1 MTEIETIAK
10 GLTEAQ
16 REAIAS
22 DLDDAETSVCFDLLD
37 TELVDYETNSD
48 DDLFFW
54 LTDLGQAVRDY
65 LKGQP
70 C

>member
-10 GLTEAQ
+10 GLDNA
-16 REAIAS
+16 RRKAIMTRDGMGEYS
-22 DLDDAETSVCFDLLD
+22 STSFNKLLALG
-37 TELVDYETNSD
+37 LVDHA
-48 DDLFFW
+48 FRF
-54 LTDLGQAVRDY
+54 TDLGQAVRDY

>member
-10 GLTEAQ
+10 SLDKDVREALRLGFRFITIDIGLRARDKGLTDQ
-16 REAIAS
+16 
-22 DLDDAETSVCFDLLD
+22 
-37 TELVDYETNSD
+37 NMQ
-48 DDLFFW
+48 